1 MGNIRLTNVV
11 KIVYNFNM
19 VGSVIIFVLRICLIA
34 TIWAAVW
41 RYVEPKTGVMRVL
54 RAALL
59 VVALLLTLAAMKTL
73 GV

>member
-1 MGNIRLTNVV
+1 
-11 KIVYNFNM
+11 M
-19 VGSVIIFVLRICLIA
+19 VGSAIIFVLRMCLIA

-41 RYVEPKTGVMRVL
+41 LYVEPRTKVMRVI

-59 VVALLLTLAAMKTL
+59 VVALLLTLAAMKTV

>member
-1 MGNIRLTNVV
+1 
-11 KIVYNFNM
+11 M
-19 VGSVIIFVLRICLIA
+19 VGSLILFVLRICLIA

-41 RYVEPKTGVMRVL
+41 RYVEPKTSAMRVV

-59 VVALLLTLAAMKTL
+59 VIALLLTLATVRTL

>member
-1 MGNIRLTNVV
+1 
-11 KIVYNFNM
+11 M
-19 VGSVIIFVLRICLIA
+19 VGSIILFGLRICLIA

-41 RYVEPKTGVMRVL
+41 LYIEPKTKMMRII

-59 VVALLLTLAAMKTL
+59 VVALLLTLAAVKTL

>member
-1 MGNIRLTNVV
+1 
-11 KIVYNFNM
+11 M
-19 VGSVIIFVLRICLIA
+19 VGSFILFVLRMCLIA

-41 RYVEPKTGVMRVL
+41 LYVEPKTRVMRVI

-59 VVALLLTLAAMKTL
+59 VVALLLTLAAMKTF

>member
-1 MGNIRLTNVV
+1 
-11 KIVYNFNM
+11 M
-19 VGSVIIFVLRICLIA
+19 VGSFILFVLRVCLIA
-34 TIWAAVW
+34 VIWAAVW
-41 RYVEPKTGVMRVL
+41 LYVEPKTKVMRVI